1 MPNDIKDNPK
11 GISKNLNILLTSISL
26 VVSFLSVGFF
36 AEYLTRETF
45 TVQNIKFR
53 NTSVLVLFQSTFS
66 ALCAYIAIKVY
77 KITPPAIIPNKRFIV
92 LSTTYCGAMFFS
104 NQALLYIDY
113 PTQIIMKFC
122 KPITVMLFTIFV
134 SKQYKPRQILFSIVT
149 FTGISMFMFDKFTSL
164 DTTKYSDNSFLFGIL
179 LIFISLIS
187 DGVASSQED
196 IISHKYSIHTLY
208 VMFYSNLYA
217 IPLFIIISIL
227 NGDLFQV
234 FHLMSGD
241 VFFCFIII
249 SYTLCSVLGQ
259 YLIYRLISLANA
271 LLLVAVTNTRKIITM
286 VISVVVFGHSI
297 SSLQVASVVIVF
309 GSLFCDIMTR

>member
-234 FHLMSGD
+234 FHL
-241 VFFCFIII
+241 I
-249 SYTLCSVLGQ
+249 YTLCSVLGQ